1 MSIRSSKEFMWGA
14 VETGVSGCS
23 ATGPLLAE
31 GAAGVVAASAAT
43 EDTGGAEWCCMGG
56 CSTEAVGTIVNG
68 GLVTGCSVACVSN
81 FAHAQLD
88 AEHNIGNKHLG

>member
-1 MSIRSSKEFMWGA
+1 MWGA

-31 GAAGVVAASAAT
+31 GAAGVVAASGAT

-56 CSTEAVGTIVNG
+56 CSTPEDLKTSDSDVLQKTSESDV
-68 GLVTGCSVACVSN
+68 
-81 FAHAQLD
+81 F
-88 AEHNIGNKHLG
+88 